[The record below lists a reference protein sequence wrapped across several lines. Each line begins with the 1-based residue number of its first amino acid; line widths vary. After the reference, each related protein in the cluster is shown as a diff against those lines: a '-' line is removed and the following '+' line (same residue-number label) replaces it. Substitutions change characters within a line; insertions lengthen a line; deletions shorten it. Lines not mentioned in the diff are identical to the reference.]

1 MFKLKKVG
9 GYYSM
14 MVPSKG
20 TSYTFSNMNTMFAVM
35 NLYLTIKNDK
45 KRNETIHAFL
55 VTTTI

>member
-20 TSYTFSNMNTMFAVM
+20 TSYTFTSIYTMFAIM
-35 NLYLTIKNDK
+35 NFYLTIKNDK

-55 VTTTI
+55 VTTTF